1 MWLGNNATDY
11 SLSDFE
17 PAAPGMVHVPHPN
30 HYRDEYN
37 SATPSETA
45 VRCAQ
50 AIEDAILMHDAKT
63 VAAVIGEPVSQPIGA
78 PVPAPEY
85 WPMVRE
91 ICDKYG
97 VLLIIDEVITGFGR
111 TGKMFGI
118 EHFGIQPDMSVVE
131 IWPGGGWYTEVLAPV
146 LQRDGKYFAAHFPSD
161 SEVKYYQRSLNTFQ
175 DKLASNDVYENVTL
189 SEFYPGTHHNIA
201 PEGTADMVLTFR
213 NLHNWYMQKDVEGIN
228 EAFKAFY
235 TALKPGGVLGIVD
248 HRLPENRDY
257 AKAKRSGYVK
267 QSWVIELAEQA
278 GFVLEAASEVNANPL
293 DTADH
298 EKGVWTLPPRLAL
311 GEKDI
316 TKYKAIGESDRM
328 TLKFRKP
335 E

>member
-1 MWLGNNATDY
+1 MKLTAKALVTALSLTLAGCASTDIDTLLSNTATADNR
-11 SLSDFE
+11 SAENKSRD
-17 PAAPGMVHVPHPN
+17 A
-30 HYRDEYN
+30 YRN
-37 SATPSETA
+37 PQETLA
-45 VRCAQ
+45 
-50 AIEDAILMHDAKT
+50 
-63 VAAVIGEPVSQPIGA
+63 
-78 PVPAPEY
+78 
-85 WPMVRE
+85 
-91 ICDKYG
+91 
-97 VLLIIDEVITGFGR
+97 F
-111 TGKMFGI
+111 
-118 EHFGIQPDMSVVE
+118 FGIQPEMTVVE

-146 LQRDGKYFAAHFPSD
+146 LKHDGQYFAAHFPSD

-316 TKYKAIGESDRM
+316 AKYKAIGESDRM

-335 E
+335 EKIKDFQ